1 MSDQSN
7 DPVDRL
13 VAAYEAMLQRVHE
26 AADTAESKTVPWLRE
41 TLANARER
49 AVELEELTREEA
61 ERVSDYVERDLHDAA
76 TFIADSGQ
84 EFRDWVSFDWQL
96 MQNRMLE
103 MFAGMADQT
112 SLALRQFA
120 EQARDAS
127 LYRTGDITA
136 PGQFECVGC
145 GELLKLHKTGHLP
158 PCPKCQGT
166 GFRRKTG
173 QPADD
178 RADKG

>member
-1 MSDQSN
+1 MNNQSN

-112 SLALRQFA
+112 SVALRQFA
-120 EQARDAS
+120 DQARDAS

-136 PGQFECVGC
+136 PGQFECVEC
-145 GELLKLHKTGHLP
+145 GEALKLRKTGHLP

-173 QPADD
+173 QPSADS
-178 RADKG
+178 AD